1 MRRRWRE
8 ESGEATTEM
17 VLIVP
22 VLLLLLLVVVQF
34 GLWYHAQ
41 HVVQAA
47 AQEGTRAARV
57 EGATADDGSRRAEL
71 FLARSGGGVV
81 DDPAVLADR
90 TADQIRVEVS
100 GRAVAVIPG
109 LHLTVNAAATSPT
122 EEFRPDL
129 SAP

>member
-22 VLLLLLLVVVQF
+22 FLLLLLLVVVQF

-71 FLARSGGGVV
+71 FLARSGGAVV
-81 DDPAVLADR
+81 DRSEEHTSELQSLMRVSYAD
-90 TADQIRVEVS
+90 
-100 GRAVAVIPG
+100 
-109 LHLTVNAAATSPT
+109 
-122 EEFRPDL
+122 FC
-129 SAP
+129 

>member
-1 MRRRWRE
+1 MTRRWRE

-90 TADQIRVEVS
+90 TADQVRVEVS
-100 GRAVAVIPG
+100 GQAVAVIPG
-109 LHLTVNAAATSPT
+109 LHLAVNAAATSPT
-122 EEFRPDL
+122 EEFQPDL

>member
-71 FLARSGGGVV
+71 FLARSGGAVV

-90 TADQIRVEVS
+90 TATEVRVQVS
-100 GRAVAVIPG
+100 GQAVAVIPG
-109 LHLTVNAAATSPT
+109 LHLTVKAAATSPT

-129 SAP
+129 SPP

>member
-1 MRRRWRE
+1 
-8 ESGEATTEM
+8 
-17 VLIVP
+17 
-22 VLLLLLLVVVQF
+22 
-34 GLWYHAQ
+34 
-41 HVVQAA
+41 
-47 AQEGTRAARV
+47 
-57 EGATADDGSRRAEL
+57 
-71 FLARSGGGVV
+71 
-81 DDPAVLADR
+81 VLADR

>member
-47 AQEGTRAARV
+47 AQEGTRAA
-57 EGATADDGSRRAEL
+57 
-71 FLARSGGGVV
+71 
-81 DDPAVLADR
+81 
-90 TADQIRVEVS
+90 
-100 GRAVAVIPG
+100 
-109 LHLTVNAAATSPT
+109 
-122 EEFRPDL
+122 
-129 SAP
+129 

>member
-47 AQEGTRAARV
+47 AQEARGPRASRARPQMTDHGEPSCSSLDPV
-57 EGATADDGSRRAEL
+57 VMWSTTPLCWPTVRTPRSGSRSRAE
-71 FLARSGGGVV
+71 RS
-81 DDPAVLADR
+81 R
-90 TADQIRVEVS
+90 S
-100 GRAVAVIPG
+100 SPG
-109 LHLTVNAAATSPT
+109 
-122 EEFRPDL
+122 FI
-129 SAP
+129 